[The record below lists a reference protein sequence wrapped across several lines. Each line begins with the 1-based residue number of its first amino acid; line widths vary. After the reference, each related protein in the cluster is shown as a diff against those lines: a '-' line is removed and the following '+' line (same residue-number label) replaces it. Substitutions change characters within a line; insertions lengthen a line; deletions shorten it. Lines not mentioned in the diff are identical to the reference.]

1 MNEILCVWNASS
13 SSQPATSQEKVR
25 KKQILLQ
32 KDRSI
37 PTDNMSVAQESSS
50 DREVEKLF
58 RGFGY
63 LDNSIAVDMP
73 GNN

>member
-1 MNEILCVWNASS
+1 M
-13 SSQPATSQEKVR
+13 
-25 KKQILLQ
+25 LLQ

-37 PTDNMSVAQESSS
+37 PTDMSVAQESSF

-58 RGFGY
+58 RGFGF